1 MRVDAQ
7 CLRWCQSRSWYS
19 ALNPYK
25 RALRATRDAA
35 KNIAW
40 PYCQSRWVYWGRLPY
55 THTRSTATLGI
66 AFHVAHVLMEAAI
79 IYTVES
85 Q

>member
-1 MRVDAQ
+1 
-7 CLRWCQSRSWYS
+7 
-19 ALNPYK
+19 
-25 RALRATRDAA
+25 
-35 KNIAW
+35 
-40 PYCQSRWVYWGRLPY
+40 VYWGRLPY